1 MSLSTNKAL
10 VKSYVEEVFNNH
22 DISATDKYLAEN
34 EKFKKF
40 KESSLTPF
48 FTAFP
53 DIHADIEHIVG
64 EDNLVV
70 VFLNFTATHRG
81 VFQGRPPTNKT
92 VNTRSAGLYKI
103 ENEKIVEHWDVV
115 DRLDLLQQ
123 IGAITFKQAN
133 QE

>member
-53 DIHADIEHIVG
+53 DIHADIEHIVE